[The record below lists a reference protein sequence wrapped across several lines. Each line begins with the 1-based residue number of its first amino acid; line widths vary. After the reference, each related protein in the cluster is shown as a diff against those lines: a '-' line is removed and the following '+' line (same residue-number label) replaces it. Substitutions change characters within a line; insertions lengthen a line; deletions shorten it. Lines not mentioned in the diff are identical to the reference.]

1 VYPRAAAIWDLRKLK
16 RIDSWQDGDVI
27 DCEMMHQ
34 VMRMIIREFSDCMS
48 LMRLTADECSYEEV
62 GRPLLL

>member
-16 RIDSWQDGDVI
+16 RIETWHDGDVI

-34 VMRMIIREFSDCMS
+34 VMRMIIRKLGECVS
-48 LMRLTADECSYEEV
+48 LMRLTADECIYEDV
-62 GRPLLL
+62 GRLLLL

>member
-16 RIDSWQDGDVI
+16 RIETWHDGDVI

-34 VMRMIIREFSDCMS
+34 VMRMIIRKLGECVS
-48 LMRLTADECSYEEV
+48 LMRLTADECIYEEA